1 MCLIMPEMW
10 EAMADALEAAV
21 VVLLLRRRVIG
32 QFWADDRVLWA
43 EEPDHLEAVL
53 RAISARSDNSHKL
66 WTDDYLAAFQATGA
80 VLATLD
86 TKLKDRYPS
95 VQNQRGQG
103 SLITTIATHLL
114 IQAGRRHKGC
124 PALGRAR

>member
-1 MCLIMPEMW
+1 MCLIMPEML

-80 VLATLD
+80 VLTTLD
-86 TKLKDRYPS
+86 TKLNDRTQS
-95 VQNQRGQG
+95 ILNQPDQG
-103 SLITTIATHLL
+103 SLFTT
-114 IQAGRRHKGC
+114 Q
-124 PALGRAR
+124 